1 MATQEIP
8 LAVHFGAGN
17 IGRGFIGALLQDA
30 GYHVV
35 FADVNQELIDS
46 MKALG
51 SYTLTELASVPKQ
64 KLYKDFQ
71 VLNSVT
77 ETQELTQLIAKAEI
91 VTASVGAKVLGRI
104 APVIEAG
111 LNQRTSQDKLVVMA
125 CENALG
131 ASEIIKLAMQDQQ
144 LANQRAIFCNTA
156 VDRIVPL
163 QVEHSEP
170 DVAVEPFSEWIID
183 SAPLAGRELNLPGA
197 TFVEDLD
204 PFIERKLYTV
214 NTAHLAV
221 ALIGQQFGHETVI
234 EAMADSEVMPK
245 VLAAIEETSAALIRK
260 HGFDPV
266 AHAAYVEKT
275 LSRLSNPA
283 IDDEIVRVGR
293 DPLRKLSRYER
304 LIGPAAYHAEH
315 LGEPFA
321 LLEVID
327 AALSFQA
334 PGDAE
339 AARLQLFLATL
350 SSSQF
355 VFEVCGIS
363 VGHPLHE
370 PLVELVDLHKSSYSP
385 QSQLG

>member
-1 MATQEIP
+1 MATQERP

-91 VTASVGAKVLGRI
+91 VTASVGANVLGRI

-111 LNQRTSQDKLVVMA
+111 LSHRTSQDKLVVMA

-334 PGDAE
+334 QGDAE

>member
-30 GYHVV
+30 GYLVV

-339 AARLQLFLATL
+339 AARLKLFLATL
-350 SSSQF
+350 RSSQF

-363 VGHPLHE
+363 VGDPLHE

>member
-1 MATQEIP
+1 MATQERP

-64 KLYKDFQ
+64 KLYKNFQ

-91 VTASVGAKVLGRI
+91 VTASVGANVLGRI

>member
-64 KLYKDFQ
+64 KLYKNFQ

-77 ETQELTQLIAKAEI
+77 ETQELTQLIAKAKI
-91 VTASVGAKVLGRI
+91 VTASVGANVLGRI

-111 LNQRTSQDKLVVMA
+111 LSQRTSHDKLVVMA

>member
-30 GYHVV
+30 GYLVV

-91 VTASVGAKVLGRI
+91 VTASVGANVLGRI

>member
-1 MATQEIP
+1 MATQERP

-46 MKALG
+46 MRALG
-51 SYTLTELASVPKQ
+51 SYTLTELASIPKQ
-64 KLYKDFQ
+64 TVYSDFQ

-77 ETQELTQLIAKAEI
+77 EAQLLTQLIAKAEI
-91 VTASVGAKVLGRI
+91 VTASVGANILERI
-104 APVIEAG
+104 APIIEAG
-111 LNQRTSQDKLVVMA
+111 LNQRILVDKLVVMA

-131 ASEIIKLAMQDQQ
+131 ASEIIKRAMKDQQ
-144 LANQRAIFCNTA
+144 LANKRAIFCNTA

-170 DVAVEPFSEWIID
+170 DVAVEPFSEWIIE
-183 SAPLAGRELNLPGA
+183 STPLEGRKLNLPGA

-221 ALIGQQFGHETVI
+221 ALVGRQFGHETVI

-245 VLAAIEETSAALIRK
+245 VLAAIQETSAALIRK
-260 HGFDPV
+260 HGFEPA

-327 AALSFQA
+327 AALSFKA

-370 PLVELVDLHKSSYSP
+370 PLVGLVDLHKSSYSP

>member
-1 MATQEIP
+1 MATQERP

-91 VTASVGAKVLGRI
+91 VTASVGANVLGRI

-334 PGDAE
+334 QGDAE